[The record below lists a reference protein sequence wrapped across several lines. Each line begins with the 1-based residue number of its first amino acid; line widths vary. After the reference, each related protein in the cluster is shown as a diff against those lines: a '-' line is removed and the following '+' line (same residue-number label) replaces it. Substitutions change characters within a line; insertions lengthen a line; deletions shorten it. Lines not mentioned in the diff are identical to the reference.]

1 MKRLLFLLLIST
13 IAYAIIEVPDE
24 YDDASLE
31 IPGSGIAKAFGKVKL
46 PKFKI
51 NPTFNRIKNEV
62 IHKYKSNW
70 QRIFNRKINPVIK
83 NVKQKIKTKIEKPI
97 VRVIT
102 PKVKQIEKKVVIPL
116 ERRLFSP
123 TIKRINAFLNKHPK
137 LKKISDPFIK
147 ELKKIDPKKSI
158 KEILADPQNAGKI
171 IHKTLKP
178 FIDKVKE
185 KHPFKIIKGKIKEF
199 ENFLEKNKIP
209 VKKIT
214 SLFKKVSDK
223 GKQALNQLSQRG
235 RNTIYWLKKKGYWE
249 PIKFVAETAGQYGAT
264 ALCSLYLSPA
274 ICKPAMDLVFTFVVD
289 RYLDSL

>member
-13 IAYAIIEVPDE
+13 IAYAIIEDPDE
-24 YDDASLE
+24 YDDVSLE
-31 IPGSGIAKAFGKVKL
+31 IPGSGILKGVGKAIGKVKL
-46 PKFKI
+46 PKIKL

-62 IHKYKSNW
+62 INKYKSNW

-123 TIKRINAFLNKHPK
+123 TIKRIKHPK

-199 ENFLEKNKIP
+199 ENFLENHFL
-209 VKKIT
+209 KKYLI
-214 SLFKKVSDK
+214 KVSK
-223 GKQALNQLSQRG
+223 PLINF
-235 RNTIYWLKKKGYWE
+235 LKEVEIQFIG
-249 PIKFVAETAGQYGAT
+249 
-264 ALCSLYLSPA
+264 
-274 ICKPAMDLVFTFVVD
+274 
-289 RYLDSL
+289 